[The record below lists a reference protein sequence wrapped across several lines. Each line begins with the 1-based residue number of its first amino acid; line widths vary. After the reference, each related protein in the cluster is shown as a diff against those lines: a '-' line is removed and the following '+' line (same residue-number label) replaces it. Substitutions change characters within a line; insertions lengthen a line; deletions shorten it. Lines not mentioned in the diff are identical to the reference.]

1 MNARSRSRR
10 VNTIVGR
17 VTNALR
23 SIPKAGVVT
32 AAALTIAM
40 HAGAQVPASASG
52 SGAAQTASLSA
63 LRIHVV
69 NSADRPVP
77 TAEVRV
83 TLGNK
88 LAAGRTD
95 SAGVFRAEGL
105 TAGAWHASVR
115 RIGFKE
121 TAVDFQV
128 VDGDNIYT
136 IEVDEAPAELEN
148 VDVKSTRAISLRLRG
163 FEERRQRG
171 EPSATVTRK
180 DIEKRSPVKLS
191 QLLRG
196 MPGIQ
201 VTEQNGVRV
210 AVTARGTV
218 PKLGTLSSCPLRMSV
233 DGMLRPP
240 FSDLDEV
247 VPAEVHG
254 IEVYYGSGRLPLAL
268 ANFRTDNWCGLIAIW
283 TRDR

>member
-1 MNARSRSRR
+1 MNARSRSSR
-10 VNTIVGR
+10 VNTIVERFAAPLRTMLMVG
-17 VTNALR
+17 AL
-23 SIPKAGVVT
+23 
-32 AAALTIAM
+32 AAFSSR
-40 HAGAQVPASASG
+40 AGAQVPVGVPVTAI
-52 SGAAQTASLSA
+52 AQTASLSA

-88 LAAGRTD
+88 YAVGRTD
-95 SAGVFRAEGL
+95 SEGVFRAEGL

-128 VDGDNIYT
+128 VDGDNVYT
-136 IEVDEAPAELEN
+136 IEVDETPAELDN
-148 VDVKSTRAISLRLRG
+148 VNVSGARAVSLRLRG

-171 EPSATVTRK
+171 EPNATVTRK
-180 DIEKRSPVKLS
+180 DIEKRNPVKLT

-201 VTEQNGVRV
+201 IAEQNGVRV
-210 AVTARGTV
+210 AVTARGGV
-218 PKLGTLSSCPLRMSV
+218 PKQGTLANCPLRMSI

-240 FSDLDEV
+240 LSDLDEV